1 MTRAIRPIAICQYL
15 ILLQKPLFLESN
27 HRRLEAFKSV
37 TIPFRLQGV
46 LISGEGDLME
56 WN

>member
-37 TIPFRLQGV
+37 TIPFCLWGV
-46 LISGEGDLME
+46 LVFVEGDWMG
-56 WN
+56 